1 MVKQINIT
9 GEMNW
14 QLKVVEVGELE
25 NKNLVLEKQA
35 KKANENN
42 EEPNKTINKLQ
53 VELEKSKNGKDL
65 LNK

>member
-35 KKANENN
+35 KKVLCIY
-42 EEPNKTINKLQ
+42 KYYF
-53 VELEKSKNGKDL
+53 VGGF
-65 LNK
+65 